1 MSAIIITYRLKNEVK
16 PADFEAWVKEHDHPT
31 MRELARVHRFE
42 TYRVTGLLMGEGQP
56 SCSYV
61 EIFEVPDLAGFT
73 GTDLASSAVQ
83 NILSQFTGFVSM
95 PEFLVAEAVD
105 PT

>member
-1 MSAIIITYRLKNEVK
+1 MSVIIITYGLKSEVQ
-16 PADFEAWVKEHDHPT
+16 PADFEAWVREHDHPA
-31 MRELARVHRFE
+31 MRGLARVHRFE

-73 GTDLASSAVQ
+73 GTDLTSPAVQ
-83 NILSQFTGFVSM
+83 NILGQFTGFVST

-105 PT
+105 PR